1 MLVIVGL
8 SVLLFVGV
16 IVFVGVLSNA
26 GVAPPAVRMRRG
38 GSSRAMRTRRSIGA
52 AAYLRHDLRPKLLA
66 SDAFSTTPP
75 PARWAGSDAVSVLS
89 RTTRPHLLWA
99 VWRWDWQRQD
109 QRGHQ
114 RHCSPTPLKGGGEEP
129 PW

>member
-38 GSSRAMRTRRSIGA
+38 GAVHEQCERDAQLVQLLISGTTC
-52 AAYLRHDLRPKLLA
+52 RPKLLA

-75 PARWAGSDAVSVLS
+75 PAR
-89 RTTRPHLLWA
+89 
-99 VWRWDWQRQD
+99 
-109 QRGHQ
+109 
-114 RHCSPTPLKGGGEEP
+114 
-129 PW
+129 

>member
-52 AAYLRHDLRPKLLA
+52 AAYLRHDLRPTLLA

-75 PARWAGSDAVSVLS
+75 PGR
-89 RTTRPHLLWA
+89 
-99 VWRWDWQRQD
+99 
-109 QRGHQ
+109 
-114 RHCSPTPLKGGGEEP
+114 
-129 PW
+129 

>member
-52 AAYLRHDLRPKLLA
+52 AAYLRHDLRPELLA

-75 PARWAGSDAVSVLS
+75 PAR
-89 RTTRPHLLWA
+89 
-99 VWRWDWQRQD
+99 
-109 QRGHQ
+109 
-114 RHCSPTPLKGGGEEP
+114 
-129 PW
+129 